1 MFAGWQQRWLT
12 VVLLTILTGC
22 ATDVRIMVSDLEKQ
36 QTDVELIQTP
46 FYPQVTDQCGPSALA
61 SVLNFSGIAVTP
73 EALKSRIYIPDRQGS
88 LQLEMLAA
96 TRRYGRIPYLIDQD
110 VGVLLGELRSGRPV
124 LVLQNLGSK
133 LMPIWHYAVVVGYL
147 AENKQ
152 FVLRSGDKERH
163 LTSARKF
170 VRTWRRAGYW
180 GILALRP
187 GEFPAS
193 PDADRYVRS
202 VASIEAIGDIE
213 TAIAGYQAATKRWPD
228 YSLAWL
234 GMGNAHYAQGDL
246 NSAESAY
253 QRVLS
258 MDSDH
263 LVALHNLSQV
273 QIDRGCI
280 DDAVVTLGEALSAAQ
295 PETTIY
301 RTIQEARRETE
312 SLRPSTACL

>member
-1 MFAGWQQRWLT
+1 
-12 VVLLTILTGC
+12 
-22 ATDVRIMVSDLEKQ
+22 
-36 QTDVELIQTP
+36 
-46 FYPQVTDQCGPSALA
+46 
-61 SVLNFSGIAVTP
+61 
-73 EALKSRIYIPDRQGS
+73 
-88 LQLEMLAA
+88 MLAA